1 MFEPPSPE
9 SPQGPVRHYAGV
21 LIAVDPARLT
31 EVRRTLDCM
40 PGLAV
45 HHLDPASGRCVAVLE
60 SADRAAGESLFDAV
74 ARLPHVRSIDLV
86 YHLVD
91 SDADAS
97 ADKEFVFLEPKP

>member
-1 MFEPPSPE
+1 MFDPPPA
-9 SPQGPVRHYAGV
+9 SPQSLVRHYAGV
-21 LIAVDPARLT
+21 LISVDPARLT
-31 EVRRTLDCM
+31 EVRQTLDSTS
-40 PGLAV
+40 GIAV
-45 HHLDPASGRCVAVLE
+45 HHLEPATGRCVAVLE

-97 ADKEFVFLEPKP
+97 ADTEFIPLEPKP